1 MNIGKHPIYFAGP
14 KNMFQ
19 QWFQAGGKVGSSSC
33 PSVLETTEV
42 YNSVKTTKE
51 RKLWDS
57 GGKIKD
63 RGQVG
68 VAWTLGMERRKRH
81 RR

>member
-14 KNMFQ
+14 EDMFQ
-19 QWFQAGGKVGSSSC
+19 QWFQTGGKVGSSSC
-33 PSVLETTEV
+33 LSVPETTEV

-57 GGKIKD
+57 GGGIRAGD
-63 RGQVG
+63 ECTWPRH
-68 VAWTLGMERRKRH
+68 GMERRKRH